1 MLRLGIPQF
10 RLPDAVINHDIE
22 FIKCA
27 GVKIITNKSV
37 NEEFTFVDL
46 RKEGF
51 EAIFI
56 AIGQYE
62 PYKIWI
68 PGEELNNVHTALEFV
83 QNGNIV

>member
-10 RLPDAVINHDIE
+10 RLPDAVIDHDIE
-22 FIKCA
+22 FTKRA
-27 GVKIITNKSV
+27 GVKIITNKLV

-51 EAIFI
+51 KAILL

-62 PYKIWI
+62 PYKIGI
-68 PGEELNNVHTALEFV
+68 PGEELNNVHTIKICPKIE
-83 QNGNIV
+83 I